1 MTKAA
6 GKGPS
11 KGPSKGPPG
20 PPGPPRPVGKGKA
33 KGTASSELI
42 KLTVRRMT
50 GEELEV
56 QAELLAMCK
65 DEYI

>member
-11 KGPSKGPPG
+11 KGPSKG